1 MTIQNGSCQV
11 CLNNGI
17 IYICIKKLITV
28 THSMKGPTRVS
39 QYITLPVAYKPVAL
53 ETRKCGI

>member
-1 MTIQNGSCQV
+1 MQNGSCQV

-28 THSMKGPTRVS
+28 THSMKGPTWVS